1 MWMWGILAAP
11 IETHLARLVLGN
23 AIVASL
29 LFPLSPTLCV
39 VYLFEEYTGLI
50 NTVEEAKL
58 YLLLALACLVIV
70 IINLIYIA
78 IGLIALQIRR
88 NIKEK
93 RISDGVSNEIL

>member
-1 MWMWGILAAP
+1 MWGILAAP

-29 LFPLSPTLCV
+29 LFPLPPILGV
-39 VYLFEEYTGLI
+39 VYLFENRI
-50 NTVEEAKL
+50 IDTVKNDDL
-58 YLLLALACLVIV
+58 YSLLALAFLVIV